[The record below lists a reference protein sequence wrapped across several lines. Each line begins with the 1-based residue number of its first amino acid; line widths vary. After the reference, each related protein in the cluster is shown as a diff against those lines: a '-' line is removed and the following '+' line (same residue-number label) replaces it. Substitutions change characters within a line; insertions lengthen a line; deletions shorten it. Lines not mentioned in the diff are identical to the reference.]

1 MLNCHV
7 GNQAAVGLYEK
18 ADFRTTGL
26 LMRRELA

>member
-18 ADFRTTGL
+18 AGFQTTGL